1 MAPDQMNRLAQ
12 SDVAPH
18 PGDRNVDHKPPKG
31 SPSYPEDFRPNPSQQ
46 RATDLIDEASME
58 SFPASDPPGYYACHA

>member
-1 MAPDQMNRLAQ
+1 MAAEEMSKPAEADE
-12 SDVAPH
+12 APH
-18 PGDRNVDHKPPKG
+18 PGDRSPDHKPPKG
-31 SPSYPEDFRPNPSQQ
+31 SPSYPEDFRANPSQQ